1 MERLTTKN
9 SMGVAVFK
17 ESYNCENCNES
28 LWRLP
33 DYGNGSPTDRLA
45 QYEEAE
51 EQGLILWLPIAIGD
65 TVWTWEYP
73 TRIDE
78 EDGSTWII
86 CDIKRATIVSK
97 KFNLFMLDRFGETYF
112 ATKDEAEQALIKKQS

>member
-1 MERLTTKN
+1 
-9 SMGVAVFK
+9 MGVAVFK

-78 EDGSTWII
+78 EDGSTWTI